1 MKKLIKTRQGT
12 PYPEMIRVLPEID
25 IPIKGIK
32 GWLLQGG
39 EKQVVFFDIEPIG
52 ELPAHSHC
60 TQWGLMVQGQMNLTI
75 EGKHKIF
82 SAGDWYFIPAG
93 AVHSAVFLTNVYVID
108 VFDDPE
114 RYKKKGGGVRQGRP

>member
-1 MKKLIKTRQGT
+1 MKELIKKWQGT

-39 EKQVVFFDIEPIG
+39 EKQVVFFDIDPIG
-52 ELPAHSHC
+52 EMPAHSHC
-60 TQWGLMVQGQMNLTI
+60 AQWGLMVQGQMNLSI
-75 EGKHKIF
+75 GGKSKIY

-93 AVHSAVFLTNVYVID
+93 VIHSAVFLTKVYVID
-108 VFDDPE
+108 VFDDPA
-114 RYKKKGGGVRQGRP
+114 RYKKKGDAV